1 MGYDNFNQ
9 NNNAQSKGLLASGWR
24 PLNRDLDI
32 EFFANIV
39 VNDTWS
45 LAKRSVDFVSDVAD
59 ALSRKQYSWWANI
72 LNVFS
77 DSVQYEF
84 NELWNFITP
93 DPASPDRRHKDVII
107 AQTPIVQ
114 LVSRDSIPID
124 YVLNRLEEITVKN
137 ILEILGTPDL
147 ITQYYWERYFYF
159 PPERFTTWERL
170 EVLGYVSAYWKE
182 YDIWVQVETFEKGKR
197 QYTISAPDLAPLIS
211 KATYDVA
218 VILSGYKSRV
228 GKINSEYPIRSF
240 PAEIQSF
247 TDRVQQAIL
256 SEQQVAVLING
267 EPGTGK
273 TVWTQAIAKEVLM
286 PLGYVIFILDHDAVE
301 NFVPPSYLERICL
314 IINEADNLAKNRA
327 LESAQENSKT
337 EHILGLLDGTLYQ
350 SVIDEAG
357 IHLQQKLVVLMT
369 CNTTDRMDPALLR
382 KGRVD
387 FTYEFVHKF
396 VWSIGIK
403 QHQMNGIEIQ
413 DRLLA
418 EKTEILQVV

>member
-1 MGYDNFNQ
+1 MGYGDFNQ
-9 NNNAQSKGLLASGWR
+9 NNNAQNKGLLAAGWR
-24 PLNRDLDI
+24 PLNRDLDVS
-32 EFFANIV
+32 FFANIV
-39 VNDTWS
+39 VNDTWN
-45 LAKRSVDFVSDVAD
+45 LTKRGVDFLSDVAD

-84 NELWNFITP
+84 NELWNYITP
-93 DPASPDRRHKDVII
+93 DPAAPDRRHKDVIV

-114 LVSRDSIPID
+114 FVSRDSIPIE

-147 ITQYYWERYFYF
+147 ITQYYWERYFYY
-159 PPERFTTWERL
+159 PTDRFTSWERL

-182 YDIWVQVETFEKGKR
+182 YDIWVQVETYEKGKR
-197 QYTISAPDLAPLIS
+197 QYTISAKDLAPLIN
-211 KATYDVA
+211 KATYDLA

-228 GKINSEYPIRSF
+228 GKINSDYPIRSF

-256 SEQQVAVLING
+256 EERQVAVLVNG

-273 TVWTQAIAKEVLM
+273 TVWTQALAKEVLM

-327 LESAQENSKT
+327 LESAQDNSKT

-350 SVIDEAG
+350 SVIDESG
-357 IHLQQKLVVLMT
+357 IHIQQKLVVLMT

-382 KGRVD
+382 KGRID

-396 VWSIGIK
+396 V
-403 QHQMNGIEIQ
+403 
-413 DRLLA
+413 
-418 EKTEILQVV
+418 